1 MHIGHHQAEH
11 FCYQQERAAI
21 PCCLILIHRLY
32 PATYTRSGEVMTET
46 QASIY
51 EKEKARRGYGL
62 YQKADCTMEGV
73 SYCED
78 RHCY

>member
-1 MHIGHHQAEH
+1 MLLDTDTLTLSS
-11 FCYQQERAAI
+11 Y
-21 PCCLILIHRLY
+21 LY
-32 PATYTRSGEVMTET
+32 KIGEVMTET

-51 EKEKARRGYGL
+51 EKEKARRSYRL

-73 SYCED
+73 SYCEH